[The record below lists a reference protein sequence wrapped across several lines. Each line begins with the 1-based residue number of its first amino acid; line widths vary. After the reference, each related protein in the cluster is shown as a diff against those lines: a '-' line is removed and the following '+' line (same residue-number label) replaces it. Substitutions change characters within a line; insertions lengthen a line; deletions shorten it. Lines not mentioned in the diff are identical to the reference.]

1 MFWAALPHTMLEP
14 QTILLPQTML
24 EPSTPSA
31 PEPHTM
37 FVPVVPQ
44 TTLSSSDGPQ
54 TRLLQSPSQELP
66 QTMLLPQT
74 MFEPQTMLEPH
85 TMLLAHAVASGRGTP
100 PLTR

>member
-24 EPSTPSA
+24 EPSTPWA

-54 TRLLQSPSQELP
+54 TRLLQSPSHELP
-66 QTMLLPQT
+66 QTR
-74 MFEPQTMLEPH
+74 FEPQTMLEPH